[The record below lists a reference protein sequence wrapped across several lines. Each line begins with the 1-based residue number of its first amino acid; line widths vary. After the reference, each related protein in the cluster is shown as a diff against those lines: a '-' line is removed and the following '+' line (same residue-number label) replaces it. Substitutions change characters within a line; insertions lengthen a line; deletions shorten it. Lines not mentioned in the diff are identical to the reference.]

1 MSDPLRELLSRRKD
15 RTIATILN
23 VKDECDEHLPP
34 ELSHA
39 LRKVVLD
46 AMNDYYDVCL
56 DVMRSLDGGE
66 YVLNQDYIERRLDHI
81 VGILE
86 DGNV

>member
-23 VKDECDEHLPP
+23 VKDECDQYLPP
-34 ELSHA
+34 ELSHD

-56 DVMRSLDGGE
+56 DVMRSLDGDQF
-66 YVLNQDYIERRLDHI
+66 VLNQDYIERRLDHI
-81 VGILE
+81 LEILE
-86 DGNV
+86 DGH